1 MPWKLQSLV
10 KKNCSRAVRSAEKHW
25 VACKRVDSRLVEIE
39 GESDM
44 SQILI
49 TAENFERLER
59 LIATYA
65 TKRDRD
71 ALTSLEEE
79 LGRAE
84 VVNST
89 CIPPDVV
96 TMNSRVRFISEQT
109 GEEQE
114 VVLVYP
120 ADADFSRHRVSV
132 LAPLGSALLGLRV
145 GQAIDWPVPSGQVK
159 RFRVLAVTH
168 QPEAVGSASFH
179 HLPTAGSEV

>member
-1 MPWKLQSLV
+1 M
-10 KKNCSRAVRSAEKHW
+10 N
-25 VACKRVDSRLVEIE
+25 
-39 GESDM
+39 
-44 SQILI
+44 QILI

-59 LIATYA
+59 LIATYVA
-65 TKRDRD
+65 KRDRN
-71 ALTSLEEE
+71 ALTALEEE
-79 LGRAE
+79 LGRAK

-96 TMNSRVRFISEQT
+96 TMNSRVRFIAEQT

-120 ADADFSRHRVSV
+120 ADADVAHHRISI
-132 LAPLGSALLGLRV
+132 LAPLGSALLGLHV

-168 QPEAVGSASFH
+168 QPEAVDSASFP

>member
-1 MPWKLQSLV
+1 M
-10 KKNCSRAVRSAEKHW
+10 N
-25 VACKRVDSRLVEIE
+25 
-39 GESDM
+39 
-44 SQILI
+44 QILI
-49 TAENFERLER
+49 TTQNFKRLER
-59 LIATYA
+59 LIATYTA
-65 TKRDRD
+65 KRDRD
-71 ALTSLEEE
+71 ALTALEEE

-96 TMNSRVRFISEQT
+96 TMNSRVRFIAEQT

-120 ADADFSRHRVSV
+120 ADADVAYHRVSI

-145 GQAIDWPVPSGQVK
+145 GQTIDWPVPSGQVK

>member
-1 MPWKLQSLV
+1 M
-10 KKNCSRAVRSAEKHW
+10 N
-25 VACKRVDSRLVEIE
+25 
-39 GESDM
+39 
-44 SQILI
+44 QILI
-49 TAENFERLER
+49 TTQNFERLER
-59 LIATYA
+59 LIATYTA
-65 TKRDRD
+65 QRDRD
-71 ALTSLEEE
+71 ALPALEEE

-96 TMNSRVRFISEQT
+96 TMNSRVRFIAEQT

-120 ADADFSRHRVSV
+120 ADANVAYQRVSI

-145 GQAIDWPVPSGQVK
+145 GQSIDWPVPSGQVK

-179 HLPTAGSEV
+179 HLPPAGSEV